1 MFKNTELLDKYII
14 GYIPHQIYAFST
26 KQRPGYLKVGE
37 TGRPISI
44 RLLEWKSKIPD
55 LELVDNWI
63 ATVPRD
69 VKDANSFFQDYALHQ
84 YFKDNGYHPLDASV
98 APGNSQE
105 FYPVTTEIINE
116 GITDISEDFE
126 SGLPYKYSYLSV
138 KDNSIVKTQ
147 YKRDATYSLRPEQEQ
162 VVENIVSAI
171 KDPTVPNNFLLYA
184 VMRFGKT
191 FVALEAAKRI
201 NSKLTLVVT
210 AKADV
215 KEEWKKGVE
224 SHVDFT
230 DYVFLTGDDLKESN
244 TVLSETLRT
253 KHVVLF
259 LTLQDLSGTDIKSKH
274 QQLFNQ
280 QIDLLIVDESH
291 FGARAQNY
299 GQVISMDP
307 QDRKRYFKK
316 SRQDDSN
323 DRDDKI
329 EISALDNIKELNYKY
344 KLHLSGT
351 PYRILMGSEFKNP
364 KQIVGKVQFKD
375 ILNAKNSWFKDHLDE
390 PEYNNPYFGFPEMIR
405 FAFNLSDEAKKKL
418 KDLSAEGN
426 KSELNELFGPVS
438 NKKGNQSHNKFKHEH
453 FVLDTLKSLDGISKS
468 TGIFP
473 ILNYEKIK
481 EGKMAHHIVMVL
493 PYKASCDAMYKLL
506 YDHKSELNNLQDY
519 KILNIAGHDAPNGQT
534 TASLVKQIAE
544 YASNGQK
551 TISLTVNKMLTG
563 VTVPQWDA
571 MIFMKDTQSP
581 QEYDQAIYRLQSPY
595 VTTLIDND
603 GQEKGKQDLKPQTI
617 LIDFAP
623 NRMMSIEQYKAFVLS
638 ASEGEIGN
646 TQIKQVMNEQMNV
659 SPIITI
665 DNETLTQVKEADIMK
680 YVAAYSSEKG
690 FAEEASEISVDLSI
704 LDNELIHRVI
714 EQENELGSKSGLKFE
729 SNDSNDE
736 ETDASDIDAED
747 DSGIDQDG
755 DDSTDDE
762 NINSDKDRLS
772 ENEKLVRKVQN
783 YYLRILFYTFLS
795 KETDIHSLD
804 DVIASISRN
813 ERIAR
818 HLLLEKKV
826 LVELRKSITNPW
838 NRSQL
843 DNKIDNAN
851 SLLADDTV
859 SPSEKLSRA
868 IKSFGRISESEVFT
882 PKWVSD
888 LMIDKVLEEIDP
900 ESAVPKIIDLTSKS
914 GIYLLSAYD
923 SLVNKGIKPEL
934 AKNTVY
940 AVTTSPIAYEFTR
953 KVYELMGFPTDHIMD
968 IDHLSSYKLIEKD
981 NLNNADSILNK
992 YFFKGDK
999 NMKFDVVVG
1008 NPPYQETN
1016 NKRNRDDAVYPFF
1029 YDLAQEIATKYILI
1043 SPARFLF
1050 NVGSTPSNW
1059 NKKMLSDE
1067 HLKVIYF
1074 EQKSEKVFPNTEIK
1088 AGIVVLYRDNEKSIG
1103 PIETFTTYPEL
1114 NSILEKV
1121 NPDDSFG
1128 DLMYVQTKFNLSAL
1142 YKDFPEFEKR
1152 LGGNGKERRL
1162 VSSIFDTLSEIFFDE
1177 KQSLTQVRI
1186 YGRQNGDRVYKWIER
1201 KYIENSGN
1209 FDSYKVFVP
1218 AANGSGAIGE
1228 VLSAPIV
1235 GESEVGHTQ
1244 TFISIGDFK
1253 TEFEAISLLNYLK
1266 TKFARAMLGIKKT
1279 THNNKTKETWSK
1291 VPIQNFTNNSDIDWT
1306 KSISDIDQQLYK
1318 KYGLIEE
1325 EIEFIE
1331 SKIKAME

>member
-1 MFKNTELLDKYII
+1 M
-14 GYIPHQIYAFST
+14 
-26 KQRPGYLKVGE
+26 
-37 TGRPISI
+37 
-44 RLLEWKSKIPD
+44 
-55 LELVDNWI
+55 
-63 ATVPRD
+63 
-69 VKDANSFFQDYALHQ
+69 
-84 YFKDNGYHPLDASV
+84 
-98 APGNSQE
+98 
-105 FYPVTTEIINE
+105 
-116 GITDISEDFE
+116 
-126 SGLPYKYSYLSV
+126 
-138 KDNSIVKTQ
+138 
-147 YKRDATYSLRPEQEQ
+147 
-162 VVENIVSAI
+162 
-171 KDPTVPNNFLLYA
+171 
-184 VMRFGKT
+184 
-191 FVALEAAKRI
+191 
-201 NSKLTLVVT
+201 
-210 AKADV
+210 
-215 KEEWKKGVE
+215 
-224 SHVDFT
+224 
-230 DYVFLTGDDLKESN
+230 
-244 TVLSETLRT
+244 
-253 KHVVLF
+253 
-259 LTLQDLSGTDIKSKH
+259 
-274 QQLFNQ
+274 
-280 QIDLLIVDESH
+280 
-291 FGARAQNY
+291 
-299 GQVISMDP
+299 
-307 QDRKRYFKK
+307 
-316 SRQDDSN
+316 
-323 DRDDKI
+323 
-329 EISALDNIKELNYKY
+329 
-344 KLHLSGT
+344 
-351 PYRILMGSEFKNP
+351 
-364 KQIVGKVQFKD
+364 
-375 ILNAKNSWFKDHLDE
+375 
-390 PEYNNPYFGFPEMIR
+390 
-405 FAFNLSDEAKKKL
+405 
-418 KDLSAEGN
+418 
-426 KSELNELFGPVS
+426 
-438 NKKGNQSHNKFKHEH
+438 
-453 FVLDTLKSLDGISKS
+453 
-468 TGIFP
+468 
-473 ILNYEKIK
+473 
-481 EGKMAHHIVMVL
+481 
-493 PYKASCDAMYKLL
+493 
-506 YDHKSELNNLQDY
+506 
-519 KILNIAGHDAPNGQT
+519 
-534 TASLVKQIAE
+534 
-544 YASNGQK
+544 
-551 TISLTVNKMLTG
+551 
-563 VTVPQWDA
+563 
-571 MIFMKDTQSP
+571 
-581 QEYDQAIYRLQSPY
+581 
-595 VTTLIDND
+595 
-603 GQEKGKQDLKPQTI
+603 
-617 LIDFAP
+617 
-623 NRMMSIEQYKAFVLS
+623 
-638 ASEGEIGN
+638 
-646 TQIKQVMNEQMNV
+646 
-659 SPIITI
+659 
-665 DNETLTQVKEADIMK
+665 
-680 YVAAYSSEKG
+680 
-690 FAEEASEISVDLSI
+690 
-704 LDNELIHRVI
+704 
-714 EQENELGSKSGLKFE
+714 
-729 SNDSNDE
+729 
-736 ETDASDIDAED
+736 
-747 DSGIDQDG
+747 
-755 DDSTDDE
+755 
-762 NINSDKDRLS
+762 
-772 ENEKLVRKVQN
+772 VRKVQN

-795 KETDIHSLD
+795 KEIDIHSLD

-1114 NSILEKV
+1114 NSILKKV